1 MSNYS
6 KPITPEYGGKEFFR
20 ILENIPAEE
29 RPNAHQFR
37 MPQENEPVSSAM
49 TLAEDTDCR
58 TNTIQLTPVN
68 WHKVYSTPIRRAT
81 DPIHAN
87 SPEIFPPTPLP
98 KAPRSP
104 LRVRVDLFPDMGEW
118 GDKWR
123 SSSLISSSMIA
134 PPRNRDKYRQQI
146 HDISR
151 ATSPPDVLYDRA
163 QYTPISEHNILI
175 IGDILNIAPHS
186 EDNQPD
192 ELVWWNDG

>member
-104 LRVRVDLFPDMGEW
+104 LRING
-118 GDKWR
+118 
-123 SSSLISSSMIA
+123 
-134 PPRNRDKYRQQI
+134 N
-146 HDISR
+146 
-151 ATSPPDVLYDRA
+151 
-163 QYTPISEHNILI
+163 QY
-175 IGDILNIAPHS
+175 
-186 EDNQPD
+186 
-192 ELVWWNDG
+192 